1 VTELVVRHAEP
12 ADHARVMAVVDG
24 WWGGRPMAAM
34 LPRLFFV
41 HFRSTSFVVET
52 AGEAPDDSGDAD
64 GGGPRLLGF
73 LCGFLSQTYP
83 DEAYIHFVGVDPGTR
98 TVGIGRMLYER
109 FFDAVRA
116 EGRGLVRCVTA
127 PVNTGS
133 VAFHRAMGFEV
144 ELPGTTPGRTSG
156 GGSDDGQAYDGPG
169 EDRVRFA
176 KRL

>member
-1 VTELVVRHAEP
+1 MTEVTLRHAEA
-12 ADHARVMAVVDG
+12 ADHARVVAVVDG

-41 HFRSTSFVVET
+41 HFGSTSFVAET
-52 AGEAPDDSGDAD
+52 LDDEGA
-64 GGGPRLLGF
+64 PRLLGF
-73 LCGFLSQTYP
+73 LCGFLSQTYA
-83 DEAYIHFVGVDPGTR
+83 DEAYIHFVGVDPEARIG
-98 TVGIGRMLYER
+98 GIGRMLYER

-116 EGRGLVRCVTA
+116 EGRDVVRCVTS

-133 VAFHRAMGFEV
+133 VAFHRAMGFAV
-144 ELPGTTPGRTSG
+144 ELPGEGPGRTSG

-169 EDRVRFA
+169 QDRVRFS